1 MGAGAMI
8 ASAVVGAITAAVSAN
23 EQRKAA
29 EEQARL
35 QQQALDQQQQAQQ
48 QALQQQ
54 KEQAARAQ
62 LQTEIASNKANAQMA
77 SAAGQVTGVKKNQNS
92 ANLTGGTGIATSD
105 LALGGAAQLGAGS
118 NNTLGRSA
126 STSLADLFGDI

>member
-8 ASAVVGAITAAVSAN
+8 ASAVVGAITGAFSAN

-35 QQQALDQQQQAQQ
+35 QQQALEQQQQAQQ

-54 KEQAARAQ
+54 KKQAARAQ

-118 NNTLGRSA
+118 NTLGRSA

>member
-1 MGAGAMI
+1 MGAGAMV
-8 ASAVVGAITAAVSAN
+8 ASAVIGAITGAFSAN

-35 QQQALDQQQQAQQ
+35 QQMALEQQQQAQQ

-54 KEQAARAQ
+54 KEQAARSQ

-77 SAAGQVTGVKKNQNS
+77 SAASQVTGPKKNQNS

-118 NNTLGRSA
+118 SSLGNTM
-126 STSLADLFGDI
+126 ADLFGDI